1 MMPDTNEAPHPP
13 APSPEITLLISGE
26 GERREVETL
35 ASRIV
40 YQNRWMRVR
49 EDAIRRSDGREGV
62 YGVVEKPDFVVIAPI
77 ENGLIHLVEQY
88 RYPVQQRYWE
98 LPQGSWE
105 DQPGT
110 DPVVLA
116 RAELREETGLS
127 AAVLIEAGYLHVG
140 YGYSTQGYHVY
151 LASGFTNGERDLD
164 VEEAGL
170 ITRAFALADVE
181 RMICDGTIRDATT
194 IAVMGLLKLKGLI

>member
-1 MMPDTNEAPHPP
+1 MDCVKPHPLT
-13 APSPEITLLISGE
+13 PSPEITLLISGE
-26 GERREVETL
+26 GEQHSEIETIG
-35 ASRIV
+35 SRVV

-62 YGVVEKPDFVVIAPI
+62 YGVIEKTDFVVIAPI
-77 ENGLIHLVEQY
+77 ENGIVHLVEQY

-110 DPVVLA
+110 NPDVLA

-127 AAVLIEAGYLHVG
+127 AAVMTHVAYLHMA
-140 YGYSTQGYHVY
+140 YGYSTQGYHIY

-164 VEEAGL
+164 AEEAGL
-170 ITRAFALADVE
+170 ITRAFTLAE
-181 RMICDGTIRDATT
+181 MEQMILDGTIKDATT
-194 IAVMGLLKLKGLI
+194 IATMGLLKMKGLI

>member
-1 MMPDTNEAPHPP
+1 MACDSAPHPP
-13 APSPEITLLISGE
+13 TPSPEIKSVISKE
-26 GERREVETL
+26 GEERTPEIETIGT
-35 ASRIV
+35 RIV

-62 YGVVEKPDFVVIAPI
+62 YGVIEKTDFVVIAPI
-77 ENGLIHLVEQY
+77 ENGIIHLVEQY
-88 RYPVQQRYWE
+88 RYPVKQRYWE

-110 DPVVLA
+110 NPEVLA

-127 AAVLIEAGYLHVG
+127 AAVMVHVAYLHMA
-140 YGYSTQGYHVY
+140 YGYSTQGYHIY
-151 LASGFTNGERDLD
+151 LASGFVKGERDLD
-164 VEEAGL
+164 AEEAGL
-170 ITRAFALADVE
+170 ITRAFTLTEME
-181 RMICDGTIRDATT
+181 RMMLDGTIKDATT